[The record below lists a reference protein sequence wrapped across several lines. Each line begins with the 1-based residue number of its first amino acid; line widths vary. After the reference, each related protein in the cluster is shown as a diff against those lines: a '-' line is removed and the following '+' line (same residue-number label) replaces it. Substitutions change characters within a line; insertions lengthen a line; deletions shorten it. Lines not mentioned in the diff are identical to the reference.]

1 MEILSIKP
9 NEIQANNYLKL
20 KQSKLNHLLKNSD
33 PFKQRQSDAILRIKE
48 YCTNLKNKIQTSS
61 YLVINQINLF
71 RKDLNDK
78 VDQYELDT
86 IKMFES
92 KPEIKENYI
101 NTLAETDQLI
111 KQLDLTENDLTDIN
125 NINDLL
131 LKEKSKLDLLVFNDN
146 YLKFD
151 TNNQQKLTSLVL
163 GSLTL

>member
-1 MEILSIKP
+1 M
-9 NEIQANNYLKL
+9 A
-20 KQSKLNHLLKNSD
+20 
-33 PFKQRQSDAILRIKE
+33 
-48 YCTNLKNKIQTSS
+48 
-61 YLVINQINLF
+61 INQINLF

-111 KQLDLTENDLTDIN
+111 KQLDLTENDLTDTN